1 MEKLDKLNDYLIAL
15 LNESDLEL
23 SHAETEKDYEYACG
37 FNTAIVKVMN
47 YLTTIKYNE

>member
-1 MEKLDKLNDYLIAL
+1 MEKLKEYLHSL
-15 LNESDLEL
+15 LNESDREIEK
-23 SHAETEKDYEYACG
+23 AETEKDYEYACG

>member
-1 MEKLDKLNDYLIAL
+1 MEKLKEYLHSL
-15 LNESDLEL
+15 LNESDREIE
-23 SHAETEKDYEYACG
+23 HAETEKDYEYACG